1 MAARR
6 SRVPAPVGATSPS
19 VGPWGSARSNN
30 SSGSYLTNWTMSLF
44 GLGSLGSCCIE
55 YKSNTQKNLHLSFLL
70 LQCLR
75 KHLITQAQDHT
86 WLRGHPVQKLNA
98 SAELARTQ
106 QPFLHIIC
114 TEQPPDSLSR
124 GHFGELSQRHT
135 AGTKKQLSL
144 LMNGKKELCTNS
156 LSCPE
161 YLVIPRQPRTPSAL
175 GLCRDRCPYHT
186 SGPWQHT
193 EHSKRSN
200 RNAWYWSL
208 HPNNTAGLILPIPA
222 DRIAGLFQTHPTFLP
237 TTLCC
242 SACEGER
249 RFTRS
254 KCRFEGKISC
264 KDKKLHL
271 QKLRRSALKNQT
283 PKYMWTHENSGQT
296 ST

>member
-1 MAARR
+1 MAARC

-44 GLGSLGSCCIE
+44 GLGSLGSRCIE

-144 LMNGKKELCTNS
+144 FMNGKKEPCTNS

-200 RNAWYWSL
+200 RQR
-208 HPNNTAGLILPIPA
+208 LILKPSPQQHSWSDPPHPCRQNCRTVSNSPHISA
-222 DRIAGLFQTHPTFLP
+222 HHIVLF
-237 TTLCC
+237 CM
-242 SACEGER
+242 R
-249 RFTRS
+249 R
-254 KCRFEGKISC
+254 GAP
-264 KDKKLHL
+264 LYPL
-271 QKLRRSALKNQT
+271 QMPLWRQN
-283 PKYMWTHENSGQT
+283 
-296 ST
+296 